1 MILVE
6 QMSVNLC
13 EELPCHSIKHSVED
27 RCLMKALKYLTRIF
41 FPLQPRLLVVPI
53 NLLQDSH
60 LLGGGLFQASA
71 ELCVCVH
78 DLKER
83 YNEQT

>member
-1 MILVE
+1 MVLVE

-13 EELPCHSIKHSVED
+13 EKLPCHSIKHSVED

-53 NLLQDSH
+53 NLLQDLH
-60 LLGGGLFQASA
+60 LLGGGLFQASD
-71 ELCVCVH
+71 ELCVYVH
-78 DLKER
+78 DLKEW

>member
-13 EELPCHSIKHSVED
+13 EKLPCRSIKHSVED

-53 NLLQDSH
+53 NLLQDLH
-60 LLGGGLFQASA
+60 LLRDGLFQASD
-71 ELCVCVH
+71 ELCVYVRG
-78 DLKER
+78 LKE
-83 YNEQT
+83 